1 MLKSVEFG
9 RFMTPEGTEKL
20 ILAFTSKKGQS
31 VAHNKHRIFLFG
43 FACQREDLF
52 RHFIGLISFR
62 LQTLRVLVIEL
73 NKEFFCIFYRF
84 LAPFNQLQCSATL
97 IYGTTFPGSTKIHS
111 TSPTGCC
118 KVDMNQWISIP
129 EY

>member
-73 NKEFFCIFYRF
+73 NKEFFLHFLSIFSSIQPAPVFGNAYLRYHLSRLNQNTQHISYRV
-84 LAPFNQLQCSATL
+84 L
-97 IYGTTFPGSTKIHS
+97 
-111 TSPTGCC
+111 
-118 KVDMNQWISIP
+118 
-129 EY
+129 